1 MHAARRMGVGM
12 TGVVRSLLNRAVGR
26 AGTDRTA
33 PVGGSSPYFFDD
45 VRPEDTYLVS
55 FPRSGNT
62 YLRHLVAALALGR
75 APTPAEV
82 QELVPDVHRAASRR
96 RPSQLSPVVAKS
108 HSPPAVVPAKV
119 VYLVRDGRAALLSY
133 HRYLGERGRPTP
145 PDVDDMLAWTGVW
158 PCPWRAHVSG
168 WLRRL
173 DDRGGAAVIRYEDLV
188 DDPVAALRR
197 VAQLAGMRFGEA
209 RLERA
214 VKDSSRA
221 SMRAAEAMASHGSLN
236 FVGTG
241 AASWREAF
249 GPAALRR
256 FEEECADVLVRLGYP
271 LVGGQGG
278 A

>member
-1 MHAARRMGVGM
+1 M
-12 TGVVRSLLNRAVGR
+12 TGAVRSLLNRAARRV
-26 AGTDRTA
+26 GTDRTA
-33 PVGGSSPYFFDD
+33 RAGGNGPYFFDD

-82 QELVPDVHRAASRR
+82 QQLVPDVHRAASTR
-96 RPSQLSPVVAKS
+96 RPSQLSPLVAKS
-108 HSPPAVVPAKV
+108 HSPPAVVPANV

-133 HRYLGERGRPTP
+133 HRYLGERGHPTP
-145 PDVDDMLAWTGVW
+145 PGVDDMLVWAGVW

-168 WLRRL
+168 WLHHL
-173 DDRGGAAVIRYEDLV
+173 EDRGRAVVIRYEDLV
-188 DDPVAALRR
+188 EDPVAALRR
-197 VAQLAGMRFGEA
+197 VAQLAGLSFGDD

-221 SMRAAEAMASHGSLN
+221 SMRAAEATASHGSLN

-241 AASWREAF
+241 TASWREAF
-249 GPAALRR
+249 GPTALCR

-271 LVGGQGG
+271 LVGPGC